1 MATKFKFEIE
11 SDGLTPSQTTAFAAF
26 INALGGQASSK
37 DTAATQHH
45 FGTCLEE
52 KITPDYAEGIKKDI
66 VEAGENT
73 KKKRA
78 SRAKV
83 EEVQAEEFISETP
96 MQIDARNMDTIE
108 EPQAEEFISETPM
121 QIDARNM
128 DTIEEP
134 QAEEPQAEEPQA
146 EEVQAE
152 EVQAEET
159 KTSAFSIQDV
169 RDRVKEKQGKWR
181 TSIKAELERL
191 GSSSV
196 SLLAPEHF
204 EEFCNFMDNL
214 A

>member
-11 SDGLTPSQTTAFAAF
+11 SDGLTPSQTLAFRTF
-26 INALGGQASSK
+26 IGTLGG
-37 DTAATQHH
+37 TE
-45 FGTCLEE
+45 FLEQIRQGDVSAQQDE
-52 KITPDYAEGIKKDI
+52 S
-66 VEAGENT
+66 VETSEPA

-78 SRAKV
+78 SRAK
-83 EEVQAEEFISETP
+83 
-96 MQIDARNMDTIE
+96 
-108 EPQAEEFISETPM
+108 
-121 QIDARNM
+121 
-128 DTIEEP
+128 
-134 QAEEPQAEEPQA
+134 
-146 EEVQAE
+146 AE

-196 SLLAPEHF
+196 SLLDPAHF

>member
-11 SDGLTPSQTTAFAAF
+11 SDGLTPSQTLAFRTF
-26 INALGGQASSK
+26 IGTLGG
-37 DTAATQHH
+37 TE
-45 FGTCLEE
+45 FLEQIRQE
-52 KITPDYAEGIKKDI
+52 ELKETSEQEERQDSPGPA
-66 VEAGENT
+66 

-78 SRAKV
+78 SRAKT
-83 EEVQAEEFISETP
+83 EEVQAEEV
-96 MQIDARNMDTIE
+96 
-108 EPQAEEFISETPM
+108 
-121 QIDARNM
+121 
-128 DTIEEP
+128 
-134 QAEEPQAEEPQA
+134 QA

-159 KTSAFSIQDV
+159 KTSAYSIQDV
-169 RDRVKEKQGKWR
+169 RDRVKEKQVKWR

-196 SLLAPEHF
+196 SLLDPAHF

>member
-11 SDGLTPSQTTAFAAF
+11 SDGLTVE
-26 INALGGQASSK
+26 QASAFSIFVK
-37 DTAATQHH
+37 SLNIAVSVTNDVQAGLIKLAEIETTQS
-45 FGTCLEE
+45 EE
-52 KITPDYAEGIKKDI
+52 
-66 VEAGENT
+66 VEIPEPA

-83 EEVQAEEFISETP
+83 EEVQAEEDQP
-96 MQIDARNMDTIE
+96 K
-108 EPQAEEFISETPM
+108 P
-121 QIDARNM
+121 
-128 DTIEEP
+128 
-134 QAEEPQAEEPQA
+134 
-146 EEVQAE
+146 
-152 EVQAEET
+152 T

-169 RDRVKEKQGKWR
+169 RDRVKAKQVKWR

-196 SLLAPEHF
+196 SLLDPKHF

>member
-11 SDGLTPSQTTAFAAF
+11 SDGLTPSQTLAFRTF
-26 INALGGQASSK
+26 IGTLGG
-37 DTAATQHH
+37 TE
-45 FGTCLEE
+45 FLEQLRQE
-52 KITPDYAEGIKKDI
+52 ELKESPAQQDESVETPEPA
-66 VEAGENT
+66 

-78 SRAKV
+78 SRAKT
-83 EEVQAEEFISETP
+83 EEVQAEE
-96 MQIDARNMDTIE
+96 
-108 EPQAEEFISETPM
+108 PQAEEV
-121 QIDARNM
+121 
-128 DTIEEP
+128 

-152 EVQAEET
+152 EVQAEEVQAEET
-159 KTSAFSIQDV
+159 KTSSYSIQDV
-169 RDRVKEKQGKWR
+169 RDRVKAKQVKWR

-196 SLLAPEHF
+196 SLLDPAHF

>member
-11 SDGLTPSQTTAFAAF
+11 SDGLTPSQTLAFRTF
-26 INALGGQASSK
+26 IGTLGGAE
-37 DTAATQHH
+37 
-45 FGTCLEE
+45 FLEQIRQE
-52 KITPDYAEGIKKDI
+52 ELKETSEQEERQDSPGPA
-66 VEAGENT
+66 

-78 SRAKV
+78 SRAKA
-83 EEVQAEEFISETP
+83 EEAQAEE
-96 MQIDARNMDTIE
+96 A
-108 EPQAEEFISETPM
+108 QAEE
-121 QIDARNM
+121 A
-128 DTIEEP
+128 
-134 QAEEPQAEEPQA
+134 QAEEAQAEEAQA
-146 EEVQAE
+146 EEVQPKP
-152 EVQAEET
+152 T

-196 SLLAPEHF
+196 SLLNPEHF

>member
-11 SDGLTPSQTTAFAAF
+11 SDGLTVE
-26 INALGGQASSK
+26 QASAFSIFVK
-37 DTAATQHH
+37 SLSIAVSVTNDVQAGLIKLAEIETTQS
-45 FGTCLEE
+45 EE
-52 KITPDYAEGIKKDI
+52 
-66 VEAGENT
+66 VEIPEPA

-78 SRAKV
+78 SRAK
-83 EEVQAEEFISETP
+83 AEEAISETP
-96 MQIDARNMDTIE
+96 MQIDARNMGV
-108 EPQAEEFISETPM
+108 
-121 QIDARNM
+121 
-128 DTIEEP
+128 IEEP

-146 EEVQAE
+146 EEPQAEEPQAEEPQAEEISTDELVSNIAKAMGVNTEDVQAE
-152 EVQAEET
+152 EDQPKPT

-169 RDRVKEKQGKWR
+169 RDRVKAKQVKWR

-196 SLLAPEHF
+196 SLLDPKHF

>member
-11 SDGLTPSQTTAFAAF
+11 SDGLTPSQTLAFRTF
-26 INALGGQASSK
+26 IGTLGG
-37 DTAATQHH
+37 TE
-45 FGTCLEE
+45 FLEQIRQE
-52 KITPDYAEGIKKDI
+52 ELKETSEQEIT
-66 VEAGENT
+66 EAPEPA

-78 SRAKV
+78 SRAK
-83 EEVQAEEFISETP
+83 A
-96 MQIDARNMDTIE
+96 
-108 EPQAEEFISETPM
+108 
-121 QIDARNM
+121 
-128 DTIEEP
+128 EEP

-146 EEVQAE
+146 EEP
-152 EVQAEET
+152 QAEET
-159 KTSAFSIQDV
+159 KPKTSAFSIQDV

-196 SLLAPEHF
+196 SLLDPAHF

>member
-11 SDGLTPSQTTAFAAF
+11 SDGLTPSQTLAFRTF
-26 INALGGQASSK
+26 IGTLGGAE
-37 DTAATQHH
+37 
-45 FGTCLEE
+45 FLEQLRQE
-52 KITPDYAEGIKKDI
+52 ELKEYPAQQDES
-66 VEAGENT
+66 VETSEPA

-83 EEVQAEEFISETP
+83 
-96 MQIDARNMDTIE
+96 
-108 EPQAEEFISETPM
+108 
-121 QIDARNM
+121 
-128 DTIEEP
+128 EEP

-146 EEVQAE
+146 EEPQAE
-152 EVQAEET
+152 EPQAEEPQAEEPQAEEPQAEEPQAK

-169 RDRVKEKQGKWR
+169 RSRVKEKQVKWR

>member
-11 SDGLTPSQTTAFAAF
+11 SDGLTVEQATAFAAF
-26 INALGGQASSK
+26 INALGGQ
-37 DTAATQHH
+37 TAPKCTGSTQLHL
-45 FGTCLEE
+45 GTYLEE

-66 VEAGENT
+66 VEAVENT

-83 EEVQAEEFISETP
+83 EEVISETP
-96 MQIDARNMDTIE
+96 MQIDARNMDVVE
-108 EPQAEEFISETPM
+108 EVQAEEV
-121 QIDARNM
+121 
-128 DTIEEP
+128 
-134 QAEEPQAEEPQA
+134 QA

-169 RDRVKEKQGKWR
+169 RDRVKEKQVKWR

-196 SLLAPEHF
+196 SLLDPEHF

>member
-11 SDGLTPSQTTAFAAF
+11 SDGLTPSQTLAFRTF
-26 INALGGQASSK
+26 IGTLGG
-37 DTAATQHH
+37 TE
-45 FGTCLEE
+45 FLEQIRQE
-52 KITPDYAEGIKKDI
+52 ELKETSEQETT
-66 VEAGENT
+66 EAPEPA

-78 SRAKV
+78 SRAK
-83 EEVQAEEFISETP
+83 
-96 MQIDARNMDTIE
+96 
-108 EPQAEEFISETPM
+108 
-121 QIDARNM
+121 
-128 DTIEEP
+128 
-134 QAEEPQAEEPQA
+134 AEEPQAEEPQA
-146 EEVQAE
+146 EEAQAE
-152 EVQAEET
+152 EAQAEEAQAEEAQAEEAQAEEAQAEEAQAEET

-196 SLLAPEHF
+196 SLLDPAHF

>member
-11 SDGLTPSQTTAFAAF
+11 SDGLTVE
-26 INALGGQASSK
+26 QASAFSVFVK
-37 DTAATQHH
+37 SLNFAVSVTNDVQAGLIKLAEIETTQS
-45 FGTCLEE
+45 EE
-52 KITPDYAEGIKKDI
+52 
-66 VEAGENT
+66 VEIPEPA

-83 EEVQAEEFISETP
+83 DEVISETP
-96 MQIDARNMDTIE
+96 MQIDARNMDVVE
-108 EPQAEEFISETPM
+108 EPQAEEV
-121 QIDARNM
+121 QA
-128 DTIEEP
+128 EEV

-146 EEVQAE
+146 EEP
-152 EVQAEET
+152 QAEET

-196 SLLAPEHF
+196 SLLAPAHF

>member
-11 SDGLTPSQTTAFAAF
+11 SDGLTPSQTLAFRTF
-26 INALGGQASSK
+26 IGTLGGAE
-37 DTAATQHH
+37 
-45 FGTCLEE
+45 FLEQLRQE
-52 KITPDYAEGIKKDI
+52 EVSAQQDGS
-66 VEAGENT
+66 VETSEPA

-83 EEVQAEEFISETP
+83 EEVISETP
-96 MQIDARNMDTIE
+96 MQIDARNMDVV
-108 EPQAEEFISETPM
+108 
-121 QIDARNM
+121 
-128 DTIEEP
+128 EEP

-146 EEVQAE
+146 EAK
-152 EVQAEET
+152 
-159 KTSAFSIQDV
+159 KTSAYSIQDV

-196 SLLAPEHF
+196 SLLDPTHF

>member
-11 SDGLTPSQTTAFAAF
+11 SDGLTVE
-26 INALGGQASSK
+26 QASAFSVFVK
-37 DTAATQHH
+37 SLNFAVSVTNDVQAGLIKLAEIETTQS
-45 FGTCLEE
+45 EE
-52 KITPDYAEGIKKDI
+52 
-66 VEAGENT
+66 VEIPEPA

-78 SRAKV
+78 SRAK
-83 EEVQAEEFISETP
+83 A
-96 MQIDARNMDTIE
+96 
-108 EPQAEEFISETPM
+108 
-121 QIDARNM
+121 
-128 DTIEEP
+128 EEP

-146 EEVQAE
+146 EEPQAE
-152 EVQAEET
+152 EAKP

-196 SLLAPEHF
+196 SLLNPEHF

>member
-11 SDGLTPSQTTAFAAF
+11 SDGLTVE
-26 INALGGQASSK
+26 QASAFSVFVK
-37 DTAATQHH
+37 SLNFAVSVTNDVQAVLIKLAEIETTQS
-45 FGTCLEE
+45 EE
-52 KITPDYAEGIKKDI
+52 
-66 VEAGENT
+66 VEIPEPA

-83 EEVQAEEFISETP
+83 EEVQAEEV
-96 MQIDARNMDTIE
+96 
-108 EPQAEEFISETPM
+108 
-121 QIDARNM
+121 
-128 DTIEEP
+128 
-134 QAEEPQAEEPQA
+134 QA

-181 TSIKAELERL
+181 TSIKAELVRL

-196 SLLAPEHF
+196 SLLDPAHF

>member
-11 SDGLTPSQTTAFAAF
+11 SDGLTVE
-26 INALGGQASSK
+26 QASAFSVFVK
-37 DTAATQHH
+37 SLNFAVSVTNDVQAGLIKLAEIKTTRS
-45 FGTCLEE
+45 EE
-52 KITPDYAEGIKKDI
+52 VETPEPA
-66 VEAGENT
+66 

-78 SRAKV
+78 SRAKA
-83 EEVQAEEFISETP
+83 EEAQAEE
-96 MQIDARNMDTIE
+96 A
-108 EPQAEEFISETPM
+108 QAEE
-121 QIDARNM
+121 A
-128 DTIEEP
+128 
-134 QAEEPQAEEPQA
+134 QAEEAQAEEAQA
-146 EEVQAE
+146 EEA
-152 EVQAEET
+152 QAEET

-196 SLLAPEHF
+196 SLLDPAHF

>member
-11 SDGLTPSQTTAFAAF
+11 SDGLTPSQTLAFRTF
-26 INALGGQASSK
+26 IGTLGGAE
-37 DTAATQHH
+37 
-45 FGTCLEE
+45 FLEQIRQE
-52 KITPDYAEGIKKDI
+52 EVSAQQYES
-66 VEAGENT
+66 VETSEPA

-83 EEVQAEEFISETP
+83 EEPQA
-96 MQIDARNMDTIE
+96 E
-108 EPQAEEFISETPM
+108 EPQAEEPQAEEP
-121 QIDARNM
+121 QA
-128 DTIEEP
+128 EEP

-152 EVQAEET
+152 ESQAEESKT

-169 RDRVKEKQGKWR
+169 RDRVKEKQVKWR

-196 SLLAPEHF
+196 SLLDPTHF

>member
-11 SDGLTPSQTTAFAAF
+11 SDGLTPSQTLAFRTF
-26 INALGGQASSK
+26 IGTLGG
-37 DTAATQHH
+37 TE
-45 FGTCLEE
+45 FLEQIRQE
-52 KITPDYAEGIKKDI
+52 ELKETSEQEIT
-66 VEAGENT
+66 EAPEPA

-78 SRAKV
+78 SRAK
-83 EEVQAEEFISETP
+83 EPQAEEAISETP

-108 EPQAEEFISETPM
+108 EV
-121 QIDARNM
+121 
-128 DTIEEP
+128 
-134 QAEEPQAEEPQA
+134 QA

-152 EVQAEET
+152 EAQAEET

-196 SLLAPEHF
+196 SLLDPAHF

>member
-11 SDGLTPSQTTAFAAF
+11 SDGLTVE
-26 INALGGQASSK
+26 QASAFSVFVK
-37 DTAATQHH
+37 SLNFAVSVTNDVQAGLIKLAEIETTQS
-45 FGTCLEE
+45 EE
-52 KITPDYAEGIKKDI
+52 
-66 VEAGENT
+66 VEIPEPA

-78 SRAKV
+78 SRAK
-83 EEVQAEEFISETP
+83 A
-96 MQIDARNMDTIE
+96 E
-108 EPQAEEFISETPM
+108 EPQA
-121 QIDARNM
+121 
-128 DTIEEP
+128 EEP

-152 EVQAEET
+152 EVQAEEVQAEEVQAEEVQAEEVQAEEVQAEEVQAEET
-159 KTSAFSIQDV
+159 KPKTSAFSIQDV

-196 SLLAPEHF
+196 SLLDPKHF

>member
-11 SDGLTPSQTTAFAAF
+11 SDGLTPSQTLAFRTF
-26 INALGGQASSK
+26 IGTLGG
-37 DTAATQHH
+37 TE
-45 FGTCLEE
+45 FLEQIRQGE
-52 KITPDYAEGIKKDI
+52 LKETSEQETT
-66 VEAGENT
+66 EAPEPA

-78 SRAKV
+78 SRAKT
-83 EEVQAEEFISETP
+83 EKPQA
-96 MQIDARNMDTIE
+96 E
-108 EPQAEEFISETPM
+108 EPQAEEPQTEEPQT
-121 QIDARNM
+121 
-128 DTIEEP
+128 EEP

-146 EEVQAE
+146 EEA
-152 EVQAEET
+152 QAEET

-196 SLLAPEHF
+196 SLLDPAHF

>member
-11 SDGLTPSQTTAFAAF
+11 SDGLTPSQTLAFRTF
-26 INALGGQASSK
+26 IGTLGG
-37 DTAATQHH
+37 TE
-45 FGTCLEE
+45 FLEQIRQE
-52 KITPDYAEGIKKDI
+52 ELKETSEQEERQDSPEPA
-66 VEAGENT
+66 

-83 EEVQAEEFISETP
+83 DEVISETP
-96 MQIDARNMDTIE
+96 MQIDARNM
-108 EPQAEEFISETPM
+108 
-121 QIDARNM
+121 NVV
-128 DTIEEP
+128 EEP
-134 QAEEPQAEEPQA
+134 QAEEPQAEEP
-146 EEVQAE
+146 
-152 EVQAEET
+152 QAEET

-196 SLLAPEHF
+196 SLLDPKHF

-214 A
+214 T

>member
-11 SDGLTPSQTTAFAAF
+11 SDGLTPSQTLAFRTF
-26 INALGGQASSK
+26 IGTLGG
-37 DTAATQHH
+37 TE
-45 FGTCLEE
+45 FLEQIRQDE
-52 KITPDYAEGIKKDI
+52 LKETSEQEERQNSPGPA
-66 VEAGENT
+66 

-78 SRAKV
+78 SRAKA
-83 EEVQAEEFISETP
+83 EEV
-96 MQIDARNMDTIE
+96 
-108 EPQAEEFISETPM
+108 
-121 QIDARNM
+121 
-128 DTIEEP
+128 
-134 QAEEPQAEEPQA
+134 QA

-159 KTSAFSIQDV
+159 KPKTSALSIQDV

-196 SLLAPEHF
+196 SLLDPAHF

>member
-11 SDGLTPSQTTAFAAF
+11 SDGLTPSQTLAFRTF
-26 INALGGQASSK
+26 IGTLGGAE
-37 DTAATQHH
+37 
-45 FGTCLEE
+45 FLEQIRQDGLKQTSE
-52 KITPDYAEGIKKDI
+52 QEERQDSPEPA
-66 VEAGENT
+66 

-78 SRAKV
+78 SRAK
-83 EEVQAEEFISETP
+83 A
-96 MQIDARNMDTIE
+96 
-108 EPQAEEFISETPM
+108 
-121 QIDARNM
+121 
-128 DTIEEP
+128 EEP

-146 EEVQAE
+146 EEPQAE
-152 EVQAEET
+152 EPQAEEPQAEEPQAEEQDKEDQPKPN
-159 KTSAFSIQDV
+159 KTPAFSIQDV

-196 SLLAPEHF
+196 SLLDPAHF

>member
-11 SDGLTPSQTTAFAAF
+11 SDGLNTAQTTAFAAF

-45 FGTCLEE
+45 LGTCLEE

-83 EEVQAEEFISETP
+83 EE
-96 MQIDARNMDTIE
+96 
-108 EPQAEEFISETPM
+108 PQAEEFISETPM

-128 DTIEEP
+128 DTIEEVQAEEP

-146 EEVQAE
+146 EEPQAE
-152 EVQAEET
+152 EPQAEEAKP

-169 RDRVKEKQGKWR
+169 RDKVKEKHVKWR
-181 TSIKAELERL
+181 TSIKAELARL
-191 GSSSV
+191 GSPSV
-196 SLLAPEHF
+196 TLLNPEHF

>member
-11 SDGLTPSQTTAFAAF
+11 SDGLTPSQTLAFRTF
-26 INALGGQASSK
+26 IGTLGG
-37 DTAATQHH
+37 TE
-45 FGTCLEE
+45 FLEQIRQE
-52 KITPDYAEGIKKDI
+52 ELKETSEQEIT
-66 VEAGENT
+66 EAPEPA

-78 SRAKV
+78 SRAKA
-83 EEVQAEEFISETP
+83 EEVQAEEV
-96 MQIDARNMDTIE
+96 
-108 EPQAEEFISETPM
+108 QAEEV
-121 QIDARNM
+121 QA
-128 DTIEEP
+128 EEVQAEEVQAEEVQAEEV

-146 EEVQAE
+146 EEP
-152 EVQAEET
+152 QAEET

-169 RDRVKEKQGKWR
+169 RDRVKEKQVKWR

-196 SLLAPEHF
+196 SLLDPAHF

>member
-11 SDGLTPSQTTAFAAF
+11 SDGLTVE
-26 INALGGQASSK
+26 QASAFSIFVK
-37 DTAATQHH
+37 SLNIAVSVTNDVQAGLIKLAEIETTQS
-45 FGTCLEE
+45 EE
-52 KITPDYAEGIKKDI
+52 
-66 VEAGENT
+66 VEIPEPA

-78 SRAKV
+78 SRAK
-83 EEVQAEEFISETP
+83 
-96 MQIDARNMDTIE
+96 
-108 EPQAEEFISETPM
+108 
-121 QIDARNM
+121 
-128 DTIEEP
+128 
-134 QAEEPQAEEPQA
+134 AEEPQAEEP
-146 EEVQAE
+146 
-152 EVQAEET
+152 QAEET

-196 SLLAPEHF
+196 SLLDPAHF